1 MKLATENG
9 KKERVFLDDGDRRGR
24 AMANPIDHQ
33 HFLALLSARFPE
45 VTADMD
51 ESVRGLLHCEM
62 GTFARATNTAIR
74 AGDAATVQRHFRF
87 ADEVLRDAAPD
98 VRNAIAASYLET
110 LALCGRHAKR
120 IEARRL
126 LTPRLGQTLT
136 DLEEDLARL
145 YEEQAEGDG

>member
-1 MKLATENG
+1 MT
-9 KKERVFLDDGDRRGR
+9 
-24 AMANPIDHQ
+24 NPIDHQ
-33 HFLALLSARFPE
+33 QFLALLSARFPD
-45 VTADMD
+45 VAAAMD

-62 GTFARATNTAIR
+62 GTFARATNAAIR
-74 AGDAATVQRHFRF
+74 AGDVATVRCHFRF
-87 ADEVLRDAAPD
+87 ADEVLRDAAPN

-136 DLEEDLARL
+136 ELEEDLARR
-145 YEEQAEGDG
+145 YEG